1 MPEGLQMRKYQPKR
15 AALIAIDV
23 AIVVLATILTALT
36 VGYLS
41 NYRII
46 MTLLLCLFWLIA
58 ILFTA
63 VLLPA
68 YFARTIIYISPT
80 DISMK
85 TGIVY
90 VKRHHMKADAIQ
102 YVSTITTFLSKY
114 TGLNFVI
121 LRAMGGTMILP
132 FLGLDDLHEIEELMR
147 T

>member
-1 MPEGLQMRKYQPKR
+1 MRKYQPKR
-15 AALIAIDV
+15 AALIVIDV
-23 AIVVLATILTALT
+23 AIVVLAILLTIIV

-46 MTLLLCLFWLIA
+46 MTLLLCLFWLAA
-58 ILFTA
+58 ILFSA

-68 YFARTIIYISPT
+68 YFSRTVIYISPT

-102 YVSTITTFLSKY
+102 YASTITTFLSKY

-121 LRAMGGTMILP
+121 LRAMGGTMVLP
-132 FLGLDDLHEIEELMR
+132 FLGLNDVREIEELMR
-147 T
+147 AKP

>member
-1 MPEGLQMRKYQPKR
+1 MRKYQPKR

-23 AIVVLATILTALT
+23 AIVVLAILLTAIT

-41 NYRII
+41 NYKII
-46 MTLLLCLFWLIA
+46 MTLLLCLFWLVA
-58 ILFTA
+58 ILFAA

-68 YFARTIIYISPT
+68 YFSRTVIYISPAE
-80 DISMK
+80 ISMK

-90 VKRHHMKADAIQ
+90 VKRHHMKFSAVQ
-102 YVSTITTFLSKY
+102 YVSTVTTFMSKY

-132 FLGLDDLHEIEELMR
+132 FLGVEDVREIEELMR
-147 T
+147 NS